1 MFTESVKFSKED
13 AAEAVGTELYVGE
26 NKMYSALNECDGG
39 ISCMY
44 KFPIMTCILGYTTLI
59 VVLKMLE

>member
-1 MFTESVKFSKED
+1 MFTERVKFSGEDD
-13 AAEAVGTELYVGE
+13 AAAVGTELYVGE

-44 KFPIMTCILGYTTLI
+44 KFPIMT
-59 VVLKMLE
+59 

>member
-1 MFTESVKFSKED
+1 MFTERVEFSKED
-13 AAEAVGTELYVGE
+13 TAEAVGTELYVGE
-26 NKMYSALNECDGG
+26 NMMHSALNECDGG

-59 VVLKMLE
+59 VVVKMLE